1 MCSDDKTLSS
11 VLITSH
17 IYSAYKYKDDA
28 MNLPT
33 CSKIMIIY
41 MKMDLPF

>member
-41 MKMDLPF
+41 IKMDLPF